1 MTKDGNPPSARVFDA
16 AAYLAELD
24 ARGHAGDTVSTGFPS
39 VDARLGGGP
48 RRGDLVVLAGDTGSG
63 KSALAMAMAIRAA
76 AEGEHVEYFSG
87 EASPT
92 RLIERSLALLSRT
105 PVDTIRQGQLDEE
118 THARVGAAAL
128 QLRAQSPGFA
138 IMPPNGVGGLSDLLI
153 EEMGIGLVVLD
164 PVQSLLTGRMTRD
177 EELAHVVRELKGMA
191 LRRGCTLLLVSGLAG
206 AVRDRADPRPRL
218 EDLGALGALAQHAD
232 IVLGLFREEV
242 YHASSDIEGAAELH
256 VLKHRNGAAGWV
268 DLYFYKRW
276 LRFEDMV
283 ES

>member
-1 MTKDGNPPSARVFDA
+1 MTNDRNRAPARVFDA

-24 ARGHAGDTVSTGFPS
+24 ARGDAGDTVPTGFPS
-39 VDARLGGGP
+39 VDSRLGGGP
-48 RRGDLVVLAGDTGSG
+48 RRGDLIVLAGDTGSG
-63 KSALAMAMAIRAA
+63 KTALAMAMAIRAGA
-76 AEGEHVEYFSG
+76 RGEQVAYFSG
-87 EASPT
+87 ESSPT

-105 PVDTIRQGQLDEE
+105 PVDTLRQGQLDEE
-118 THARVGAAAL
+118 TRARVGAAAL
-128 QLRAQSPGFA
+128 ELREHSPGFA

-153 EEMGIGLVVLD
+153 EEMGIGLVVID
-164 PVQSLLTGRMTRD
+164 PVQSLVTGRMTRD

-191 LRRGCTLLLVSGLAG
+191 LRRGCTLLLVSGLSTP
-206 AVRDRADPRPRL
+206 VRDRPDSRPRL
-218 EDLGALGALAQHAD
+218 DDLGALGALAQHAD

-256 VLKHRNGAAGWV
+256 VLKHRDGASGWV

-283 ES
+283 DA